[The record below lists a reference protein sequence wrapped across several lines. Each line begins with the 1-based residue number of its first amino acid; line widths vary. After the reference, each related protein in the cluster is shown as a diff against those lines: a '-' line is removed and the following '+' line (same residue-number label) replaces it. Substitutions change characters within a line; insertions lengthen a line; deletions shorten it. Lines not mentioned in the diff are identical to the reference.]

1 MEINNKIITLLNN
14 LRAKTPLVH
23 QITNYV
29 TINDCANITLAIGG
43 SPVMAE
49 DIHEVREMV
58 SLASSLV
65 INIGIL
71 NTGVVESMIEAGKR
85 ANELNIPVILD
96 PVGVG
101 ATTYRTES
109 CKKIMSQ
116 VKLAVIRGNLSE
128 IKTIYGIDTLTRG
141 VDASESF
148 VAGSDDFTREKEMAK
163 KFALKFN
170 TVVVITGVV
179 DVITDGKTL
188 FTTSNGHKMMSR
200 VTGTGCMC
208 TAVIG
213 CYLGAGDNNLIA
225 ALAGTVSMGIAG
237 ETAYERLDKEIEGSG
252 TFRVKMIDAMYNLCE
267 KEINKR
273 SKINEE

>member
-14 LRAKTPLVH
+14 LKEKTPLVH

-49 DIHEVREMV
+49 DIHEVRAMV

-65 INIGIL
+65 LNIGIL
-71 NTGVVESMIEAGKR
+71 NTGVIESMIAAGKR

-109 CKKIMSQ
+109 CKKIMSE

-128 IKTIYGIDTLTRG
+128 IKTIYGIDTVTRG

-148 VAGSDDFTREKEMAK
+148 AAGSDEFTKEKEMSR
-163 KFALKFN
+163 KFANKFG
-170 TVVVITGVV
+170 TVVAITGVV

-188 FTTSNGHKMMSR
+188 YTVSNGHKMMSR

-225 ALAGTVSMGIAG
+225 ALSGVVSMGIAG
-237 ETAYERLDKEIEGSG
+237 ETAFERLDKKNEGSG
-252 TFRVKMIDAMYNLCE
+252 TFRVKMIDAIYNLKE
-267 KEINKR
+267 TEINKR